1 MTEQT
6 METPDAPEAH
16 PTDPA
21 PADPARA
28 EAAPADPAP
37 ADPARAEAAP
47 ADPAPAD
54 PAPADPAPADP
65 APADPAPTDPARAEA
80 APTDPAPAEAP
91 VPQTPE
97 PPLSPPSPFP
107 SLPPKPPRRVL
118 RAVARWTAAVLVC
131 GGFGAGAAAGITSM
145 ERTDVPGLATE
156 SDGRWDYPELS
167 LPALPAGSPR
177 PYSDGNVAEIHHA
190 DLRSLLLPAPAGA
203 TVDKKLDGGWVSTEQ
218 YLSEYV
224 KGKRSDITQTLK
236 DFAPRHV
243 AARGWTMPDGTS
255 TRIYLVR
262 FNSTAF
268 AQGFMDSIVG
278 RSGSGVPLVGAPE
291 TVLDEGWSGY
301 GKVNGTTSY
310 VYDEAK
316 PYGEA
321 QVRHGYLVAGD
332 TLALVVQAR
341 RGREGTE
348 SVPFHQTLILQ
359 NQLLG

>member
-6 METPDAPEAH
+6 TETPDAP
-16 PTDPA
+16 
-21 PADPARA
+21 
-28 EAAPADPAP
+28 
-37 ADPARAEAAP
+37 
-47 ADPAPAD
+47 
-54 PAPADPAPADP
+54 
-65 APADPAPTDPARAEA
+65 DPAPTDPASTGP
-80 APTDPAPAEAP
+80 APANPAPANPAPANPAPANPAPANPAPANPAPANPAPANPAPAEAAP

-97 PPLSPPSPFP
+97 PPLFAPSPFP

-131 GGFGAGAAAGITSM
+131 GGFGAGAAAEITSM
-145 ERTDVPGLATE
+145 ERTDVPGLATG

-262 FNSTAF
+262 FNSTVF
-268 AQGFMDSIVG
+268 AQDFMDSIIG

-321 QVRHGYLVAGD
+321 QVRQGYVVAGD